1 MLVLTSKKNHFSGW
15 DADTAPRVLRVTSNA
30 LLPPPRAKDHAL
42 LARECDDLDG
52 TWQSRYGAI
61 LINGE
66 SPSGELP
73 NSVALDQSLYA
84 LKDGDVI
91 RLSPRDNSVKV
102 LYRRDAAFNALLVTE
117 RCNSFCL
124 MCSQPPRDIDD
135 SHLVGEILRTIE
147 LADRQTPEICLTGG
161 EPTLLG
167 DDFFRII
174 KHACNFLPDTALHVL
189 TNGRRFKDPT
199 LAQALGKTAHP
210 DLMLGIPLYS
220 EQPDRHD
227 FVVQSVGAFDE
238 TVKGLLNLAQAG
250 IRIELR
256 VVLHSE
262 TYKGLPA
269 LAEFVARNLPFV
281 HHVALMGLEL
291 TGFAKAN
298 LNALWVDPYD
308 YRAELERAVRILER
322 GRVAVNIFNHQLC
335 VVPPSIRH
343 NCVRSISD
351 WKNEYLPVCED
362 CSLKSECGGFFG
374 TGMSLQRYSDHISPI
389 TGPEELAAS

>member
-1 MLVLTSKKNHFSGW
+1 MLVLTSKKSRFFCW
-15 DADTAPRVLRVTSNA
+15 DAEAVPRILRVTTNG

-42 LARECDDLDG
+42 LACKDDNLDSVS
-52 TWQSRYGAI
+52 QSGYGAI
-61 LINGE
+61 LINDGL
-66 SPSGELP
+66 PSGEP
-73 NSVALDQSLYA
+73 RNAVILDQALYA
-84 LKDGDVI
+84 VKDGDVI
-91 RLSPRDNSVKV
+91 RLSPRDNTVKV

-147 LADRQTPEICLTGG
+147 LMDHGTPEICLTGG

-167 DDFFRII
+167 DDFFRIV
-174 KHACNFLPDTALHVL
+174 KHARNFLPDTALHVL

-199 LAQALGKTAHP
+199 LAQALRKAAHP
-210 DLMLGIPLYS
+210 DLMLGVPLYS

-227 FVVQSVGAFDE
+227 FVVQSAGAFDE
-238 TVKGLLNLAQAG
+238 TVKGLLHLAQAG

-256 VVLHSE
+256 IVIHKE
-262 TYKGLPA
+262 TYQGLPA

-298 LNALWVDPYD
+298 MKALWVDPYE
-308 YRAELERAVRILER
+308 YRYELERAVRILER
-322 GRVAVNIFNHQLC
+322 GRVVAKIFNHQLC
-335 VVPPSIRH
+335 VVAPSVRNH
-343 NCVRSISD
+343 CVRSISD
-351 WKNEYLPVCED
+351 WKNEYLPVCKT

-374 TGMSLQRYSDHISPI
+374 TGVSLQQFSSHLEPI
-389 TGPEELAAS
+389 TQPEEMTAS